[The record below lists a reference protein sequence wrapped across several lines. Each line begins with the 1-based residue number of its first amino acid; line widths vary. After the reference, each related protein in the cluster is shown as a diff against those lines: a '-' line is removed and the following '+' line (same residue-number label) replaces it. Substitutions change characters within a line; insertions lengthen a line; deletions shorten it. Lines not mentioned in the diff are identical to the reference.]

1 MKKTLMKCL
10 VITILALSFMGAF
23 VSAEFPWTNSLT
35 VKNSATSTWTT
46 SNAYW
51 GFYSVHLK
59 TTGTVGGGDE
69 ARFVVTLPSGIT
81 LGDIYTISWQEF
93 LVAGYPPHV
102 DIILDLG
109 GGVTDALVFE
119 YAYNIKSLH
128 EPDGQPTYG
137 ALTGKWYQT
146 FSDDGDGPSVINNNA
161 YCWLSS
167 GPAGGSGII
176 GDDLYLWKLGLVPGD
191 RGIDATT
198 PVLRLEFEVD
208 NWMAQT
214 EAYLD
219 DVFING
225 LDIMGVSGPKGDT
238 GATGADGP
246 MGIRGFTGSKGAT
259 GATGSQGLDGLDGL
273 DGADGLMGL
282 QGPQGV
288 AGDDGEVGEQ
298 GPKGQTGPQGET
310 GEQGSQGK
318 TGDTGSQGPKGDT
331 GPQGDPAPESLAYGG
346 VALGGVSL
354 LGLLYTLF
362 KKK

>member
-1 MKKTLMKCL
+1 MKCL
-10 VITILALSFMGAF
+10 VITILTLSFMGVF
-23 VSAEFPWTNSLT
+23 VTAEFPFTTSLT

-119 YAYNIKSLH
+119 YAYNGHIT
-128 EPDGQPTYG
+128 EGQPTYG
-137 ALTGKWYQT
+137 ALTGAWYQT
-146 FSDDGDGPSVINNNA
+146 FSDDYAGPSVITGVS

-167 GPAGGSGII
+167 GPAGGPSII
-176 GDDLYLWKLGLVPGD
+176 GDALLSWKVGGILGGL
-191 RGIDATT
+191 GIDATT

-238 GATGADGP
+238 GATGAKGDPGY
-246 MGIRGFTGSKGAT
+246 GGSKGSKGAT
-259 GATGSQGLDGLDGL
+259 GATGPQGLDGLDGL
-273 DGADGLMGL
+273 DGADGLMGP
-282 QGPQGV
+282 QGSQGV
-288 AGDDGEVGEQ
+288 AGDGGEVGEQ
-298 GPKGQTGPQGET
+298 GSIGQTGPKGDAGEQGPKGET
-310 GEQGSQGK
+310 GEQGS
-318 TGDTGSQGPKGDT
+318 TGSKGTTGLQGEP
-331 GPQGDPAPESLAYGG
+331 GPTALIYTG
-346 VALGGVSL
+346 VATGVLSL
-354 LGLLYTLF
+354 LGVLYQF
-362 KKK
+362 FGKKP